1 MAHLHCPYCD
11 FFFELNGKHFGG
23 GLPPTG
29 GDYEWS
35 ESDTERK
42 CPSCEKKIKLRL
54 RADTETGVILKVC
67 GSPKLLNEGITWYAV
82 GTVNEDFWDK
92 GFFSVAIYF
101 LYQNFEEAQ
110 QKARHPYQLLKV
122 TKDGYFLYEN
132 GNFATTPL
140 PELDYKVADMYYG
153 GY

>member
-1 MAHLHCPYCD
+1 LAAACHPQGAIM
-11 FFFELNGKHFGG
+11 NGRNQ
-23 GLPPTG
+23 T
-29 GDYEWS
+29 
-35 ESDTERK
+35 
-42 CPSCEKKIKLRL
+42 PSANALLAKKKIKLRL

-67 GSPKLLNEGITWYAV
+67 GSPKPLNEGITWYAV